1 MKRLTALFFAVLHAG
16 LSYAIF
22 AIFGALCAFCAL
34 AFEFGNIS
42 RNPGY
47 SDALSDFLSDDSASE
62 ISLSDEELT
71 EGFLGLL
78 IDLEQKKNPR
88 KTALAIPNPPT
99 FYLSEGV
106 LTAGVRVS
114 LAKSAG
120 AEMKFDI
127 AFDGSAPKL
136 VGARLGKARIPLF
149 AARKIADNMKSLYR
163 VDEIGLENIKEIK
176 LENSTINIKK

>member
-1 MKRLTALFFAVLHAG
+1 MKRLTALFFAVLRAG

-62 ISLSDEELT
+62 ISLSDKELT

-78 IDLEQKKNPR
+78 IDLEQKK
-88 KTALAIPNPPT
+88 
-99 FYLSEGV
+99 
-106 LTAGVRVS
+106 
-114 LAKSAG
+114 KSAQ
-120 AEMKFDI
+120 DC
-127 AFDGSAPKL
+127 
-136 VGARLGKARIPLF
+136 VGHSKSSDVLF
-149 AARKIADNMKSLYR
+149 VGRC
-163 VDEIGLENIKEIK
+163 VDCGR
-176 LENSTINIKK
+176 

>member
-1 MKRLTALFFAVLHAG
+1 MKRLTALFFAVLRAG

-47 SDALSDFLSDDSASE
+47 SDTLSDFLSDDSASE
-62 ISLSDEELT
+62 ISLSDKELT

-99 FYLSEGV
+99 FYLSTSL
-106 LTAGVRVS
+106 LTAPPPNWSGR
-114 LAKSAG
+114 
-120 AEMKFDI
+120 
-127 AFDGSAPKL
+127 GSE
-136 VGARLGKARIPLF
+136 RRE
-149 AARKIADNMKSLYR
+149 YR
-163 VDEIGLENIKEIK
+163 FLPQEK
-176 LENSTINIKK
+176 

>member
-1 MKRLTALFFAVLHAG
+1 MKRLTALFFAVLRAG
-16 LSYAIF
+16 ASYAIF
-22 AIFGALCAFCAL
+22 ALFGAVCAFCAL
-34 AFEFGNIS
+34 AFEFD
-42 RNPGY
+42 NPHRKPAY
-47 SDALSDFLSDDSASE
+47 SDALSNFLSDDSASE
-62 ISLSDEELT
+62 ISLSEKELT

-99 FYLSEGV
+99 FHLSEGV

-127 AFDGSAPKL
+127 AFDGSTPKL
-136 VGARLGKARIPLF
+136 VGARLGEARIPLF
-149 AARKIADNMKSLYR
+149 AARKIADNMKSLYG
-163 VDEIGLENIKEIK
+163 VDEIGLEKIKEIK
-176 LENSTINIKK
+176 LENSTISIKK

>member
-1 MKRLTALFFAVLHAG
+1 MKRLTALFFAVLRAG

-34 AFEFGNIS
+34 AFEYFILVMNQCF
-42 RNPGY
+42 

-62 ISLSDEELT
+62 ISLSDNGFLVR
-71 EGFLGLL
+71 FLGLL
-78 IDLEQKKNPR
+78 IDLEQKKNPL

-176 LENSTINIKK
+176 LENCSINIKK

>member
-1 MKRLTALFFAVLHAG
+1 MKRLTALFFAVLRAG

-62 ISLSDEELT
+62 ISLSDKELT

-99 FYLSEGV
+99 FYLSEGG
-106 LTAGVRVS
+106 L
-114 LAKSAG
+114 
-120 AEMKFDI
+120 
-127 AFDGSAPKL
+127 
-136 VGARLGKARIPLF
+136 
-149 AARKIADNMKSLYR
+149 LYS
-163 VDEIGLENIKEIK
+163 IHF
-176 LENSTINIKK
+176 

>member
-1 MKRLTALFFAVLHAG
+1 MKRLTALFFAVLRAG

-42 RNPGY
+42 RSPGY

-62 ISLSDEELT
+62 ISLSDKELT

-114 LAKSAG
+114 FAKSAG

-127 AFDGSAPKL
+127 AFDGSTPQI
-136 VGARLGKARIPLF
+136 ARG
-149 AARKIADNMKSLYR
+149 AARK
-163 VDEIGLENIKEIK
+163 GENTAFCRKK
-176 LENSTINIKK
+176 NSR